1 MRTTRTTRSAAAAAL
16 LATAIACGGGDN
28 IPEPVTEIDVVDARR
43 EMSEERSRDPFV
55 VDQLVSPAVPGR
67 VIYDP
72 PPSLA
77 NVPAADTLVRRENTG
92 LTSPQGTARAAA
104 PGGAP
109 AAGARDTGRA
119 AGATRDTSA
128 RP

>member
-28 IPEPVTEIDVVDARR
+28 VPEPVTEIDVVDARR
-43 EMSEERSRDPFV
+43 EMSKERNRDPFV

-92 LTSPQGTARAAA
+92 LTSPEGTARTAA

-109 AAGARDTGRA
+109 AAGASGA
-119 AGATRDTSA
+119 ARDTSA